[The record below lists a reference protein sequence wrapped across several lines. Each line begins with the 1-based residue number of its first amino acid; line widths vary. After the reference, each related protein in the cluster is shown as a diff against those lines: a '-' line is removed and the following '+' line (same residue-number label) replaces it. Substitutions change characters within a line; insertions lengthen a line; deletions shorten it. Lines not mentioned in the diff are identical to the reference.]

1 MKSYKPV
8 QHFPL
13 NTKGR
18 DFVVG
23 DVHGCFTL
31 LEAELKAR
39 NFDPVRDRL
48 FSVGDLIDRGNESPD
63 VLEAVHCHQI
73 KAVRGNHE
81 QGILDWSLRGGVGPA
96 PRRVQA
102 VRDDPDNAIADWMF
116 QDGLTSQLIYN
127 EGQWFIELYCAG
139 GARSDD
145 AHSIVNYFAS
155 LPYAIE
161 IETVHGCIGIV
172 HAEVPCTRW
181 SSLVCALEARTYDD
195 SICELVLWGRRRW
208 KGAVMATQ
216 IEGVTAVIAGHSP
229 SHDVAQSGNF
239 INIDTGAV
247 YGNKLTIL
255 DLADVREWL
264 ARGDRP
270 IAELPTRRPRS

>member
-8 QHFPL
+8 QHVPL
-13 NTKGR
+13 NTTGR

-31 LEAELKAR
+31 LDTELKAR
-39 NFDPVRDRL
+39 NFDRLRDRL
-48 FSVGDLIDRGNESPD
+48 FSVGHLIDRGSESPD
-63 VLEAVHCHQI
+63 VLGAVRRHQI

-81 QGILDWSLRGGVGPA
+81 QGILDWSLRNGVRPA
-96 PRRVQA
+96 PRRDEA
-102 VRDDPDNAIADWMF
+102 VRDDPDNAIADRMF

-127 EGQWFIELYCAG
+127 EDQWFIELYCAG
-139 GARSDD
+139 GARSDG
-145 AHSIVNYFAS
+145 ARSIVNYFAS
-155 LPYAIE
+155 LPHAIE

-172 HAEVPCTRW
+172 HAEVQCTSW
-181 SSLVCALEARTYDD
+181 SSLVRALEVRTYGN
-195 SICELVLWGRRRW
+195 SICELMLGDRRRW
-208 KGAVMATQ
+208 KGAATATQ

-239 INIDTGAV
+239 INIDTGVV
-247 YGNKLTIL
+247 YGSKLTIL
-255 DLADVREWL
+255 DLADVRKRL

-270 IAELPTRRPRS
+270 IAELPTRGPRS